1 MQPNLLEKRT
11 KWCVSVL
18 EKRTN
23 NIIKEDGNILY
34 APIYMTMFLHH
45 HPAVTPLIYHPEL
58 PKAKRTS
65 VMKTQDIA
73 KENKGEI
80 VIYQSEEGKAAIDVI
95 LQDETVWVTQEQ
107 MVALFGKAK
116 STISEHL
123 KHIFEEGELDQNSVV
138 RFFRTTAADG
148 KSYNT
153 TYYNLDVVISVG
165 YRVHSV
171 QGTRFR
177 QWATQRIHEY
187 IIKGY
192 TLDDE
197 RLKGN
202 GGRYFRELLQRIRD
216 IRSSERNLYQQ
227 VTDIYATAVDYDPKA
242 EITRQFF
249 ATVQNKM
256 HYAAHQHTAAEVVY
270 DRVDNEKP
278 MLGMTNFKGNYIT
291 KDDVIIAKNYLTEIE
306 LQRLNLLVSQFF
318 DYAELQAME
327 QHPMTMQE
335 WIDELDRVLS
345 NNRRPLLEGSGSI
358 SHQQAQEKAE
368 HEYAVYR
375 QREMNQLESDYD
387 RAIRQLS
394 LFGSANGLLGG
405 EGDSKGE

>member
-1 MQPNLLEKRT
+1 
-11 KWCVSVL
+11 
-18 EKRTN
+18 
-23 NIIKEDGNILY
+23 
-34 APIYMTMFLHH
+34 
-45 HPAVTPLIYHPEL
+45 
-58 PKAKRTS
+58 
-65 VMKTQDIA
+65 MKTPDLT
-73 KENKGEI
+73 NDTRGEI
-80 VIYQSEEGKAAIDVI
+80 VIYQSEEGKVSIDV
-95 LQDETVWVTQEQ
+95 LFQDETVWLPIEQ
-107 MVALFGKAK
+107 MSILFGKSR
-116 STISEHL
+116 STINEHIL
-123 KHIFEEGELDQNSVV
+123 NIYKEGELSE
-138 RFFRTTAADG
+138 ADTMRKIG
-148 KSYNT
+148 ISDFSTKPTNF
-153 TYYNLDVVISVG
+153 YNLDVVISVG

-270 DRVDNEKP
+270 DRVDSEKP

-291 KDDVIIAKNYLTEIE
+291 KDDVIIAKNYLNEKE
-306 LQRLNLLVSQFF
+306 LTVLNLLVSQFF

-358 SHQQAQEKAE
+358 SHQQAQEKADR
-368 HEYAVYR
+368 EYTIYR

-394 LFGSANGLLGG
+394 LFSSTNSLLG
-405 EGDSKGE
+405 EDYSQSDK

>member
-1 MQPNLLEKRT
+1 
-11 KWCVSVL
+11 
-18 EKRTN
+18 
-23 NIIKEDGNILY
+23 
-34 APIYMTMFLHH
+34 
-45 HPAVTPLIYHPEL
+45 
-58 PKAKRTS
+58 
-65 VMKTQDIA
+65 MKTQDLP
-73 KENKGEI
+73 NDTKGEI
-80 VIYQSEEGKAAIDVI
+80 VIYQSDEGKAAIDVI

-123 KHIFEEGELDQNSVV
+123 KHIFEEGELDSNVVV
-138 RFFRTTAADG
+138 RFFRTTTQHGAIEG
-148 KSYNT
+148 KMQSHEVAFYN
-153 TYYNLDVVISVG
+153 
-165 YRVHSV
+165 
-171 QGTRFR
+171 TRFR

-291 KDDVIIAKNYLTEIE
+291 KDDVIIAKNYLNEKE
-306 LQRLNLLVSQFF
+306 LTVLNLLVSQFF

-335 WIDELDRVLS
+335 WIDELDRVLN

-368 HEYAVYR
+368 HEYTIYR

-387 RAIRQLS
+387 RAVRQLS
-394 LFGSANGLLGG
+394 LFGSTNSLLG
-405 EGDSKGE
+405 EDDSHNNQ

>member
-1 MQPNLLEKRT
+1 LQVSFFFRNFALT
-11 KWCVSVL
+11 KYPCMKS
-18 EKRTN
+18 TN
-23 NIIKEDGNILY
+23 
-34 APIYMTMFLHH
+34 
-45 HPAVTPLIYHPEL
+45 
-58 PKAKRTS
+58 
-65 VMKTQDIA
+65 Q
-73 KENKGEI
+73 ENTGEI
-80 VIYQSEEGKAAIDVI
+80 VIYQSEEGKASIDVI
-95 LQDETVWVTQEQ
+95 LANETVWVTQDQ
-107 MVALFGKAK
+107 MSVLFGKAV
-116 STISEHL
+116 STINEHI
-123 KHIFEEGELDQNSVV
+123 KNIFAEGELEKERVTHKFGISEFM
-138 RFFRTTAADG
+138 RKAPI
-148 KSYNT
+148 
-153 TYYNLDVVISVG
+153 YYNLDVIISVG

-187 IIKGY
+187 IIKGF

-202 GGRYFRELLQRIRD
+202 GNRYFRELLQRIRD

-227 VTDIYATAVDYDPKA
+227 VTDIYATAIDYDPKA

-278 MLGMTNFKGNYIT
+278 MLGMTNFKGDYIT
-291 KDDVIIAKNYLTEIE
+291 KEDVIIAKNYLDENE

-318 DYAELQAME
+318 DYAELQAMD

-335 WIDELDRVLS
+335 WIDELDRVLT
-345 NNRRPLLEGSGSI
+345 NNRRPILTGSGSV
-358 SHQQAQEKAE
+358 SHQQALEKAE
-368 HEYAVYR
+368 HEYTVYR
-375 QREMNQLESDYD
+375 QREINQLESDYD

-394 LFGSANGLLGG
+394 LFGGSQ
-405 EGDSKGE
+405 EQ

>member
-1 MQPNLLEKRT
+1 
-11 KWCVSVL
+11 
-18 EKRTN
+18 
-23 NIIKEDGNILY
+23 
-34 APIYMTMFLHH
+34 
-45 HPAVTPLIYHPEL
+45 
-58 PKAKRTS
+58 
-65 VMKTQDIA
+65 MKTQEITKDT
-73 KENKGEI
+73 KGEI
-80 VIYQSEEGKAAIDVI
+80 VIYQSEEGKVSVDV
-95 LQDETVWVTQEQ
+95 LFQDETVWLPIEQ
-107 MVALFGKAK
+107 MSILFGKSR
-116 STISEHL
+116 STINEHIL
-123 KHIFEEGELDQNSVV
+123 NIYKEGELSEADTV
-138 RFFRTTAADG
+138 RKIGISDFSTKPTNF
-148 KSYNT
+148 
-153 TYYNLDVVISVG
+153 YNLDVVISVG

-256 HYAAHQHTAAEVVY
+256 HYAAHLHTAAEVVY

-291 KDDVIIAKNYLTEIE
+291 KDDIIIAKNYLTEIE

-335 WIDELDRVLS
+335 WIEELDRVLS

-358 SHQQAQEKAE
+358 SHRQAQEKAE

-375 QREMNQLESDYD
+375 QRELNQLESDYD

-394 LFGSANGLLGG
+394 LFGSTNGLLGEG
-405 EGDSKGE
+405 EPNK

>member
-1 MQPNLLEKRT
+1 MN
-11 KWCVSVL
+11 
-18 EKRTN
+18 
-23 NIIKEDGNILY
+23 
-34 APIYMTMFLHH
+34 
-45 HPAVTPLIYHPEL
+45 
-58 PKAKRTS
+58 
-65 VMKTQDIA
+65 TQDLTKDA
-73 KENKGEI
+73 KGEI
-80 VIYQSEEGKAAIDVI
+80 VIYQSEEGRVSVDV
-95 LQDETVWVTQEQ
+95 LFQDETVWLPIEQ
-107 MVALFGKAK
+107 MSILFGKSR
-116 STISEHL
+116 STINEHIL
-123 KHIFEEGELDQNSVV
+123 NIYKEGELSEADTV
-138 RFFRTTAADG
+138 RKIGISDFSTKPTNF
-148 KSYNT
+148 
-153 TYYNLDVVISVG
+153 YNLDVVISVG

-291 KDDVIIAKNYLTEIE
+291 KDDVTIAKNYLTEIE

-358 SHQQAQEKAE
+358 SHQQAQEKAV
-368 HEYAVYR
+368 HEYTIYR

-394 LFGSANGLLGG
+394 LFSGSTEQLSG
-405 EGDSKGE
+405 ETSIDEE

>member
-1 MQPNLLEKRT
+1 MN
-11 KWCVSVL
+11 
-18 EKRTN
+18 
-23 NIIKEDGNILY
+23 
-34 APIYMTMFLHH
+34 
-45 HPAVTPLIYHPEL
+45 
-58 PKAKRTS
+58 
-65 VMKTQDIA
+65 TQDLT
-73 KENKGEI
+73 KDTKGEI
-80 VIYQSEEGKAAIDVI
+80 VIYQSEEGRVSVDV
-95 LQDETVWVTQEQ
+95 LFQDETVWLPIEQ
-107 MVALFGKAK
+107 MSILFGKSR
-116 STISEHL
+116 STINEHIL
-123 KHIFEEGELDQNSVV
+123 NIYKEGELSEADTV
-138 RFFRTTAADG
+138 RKIGISDFSTKPTNF
-148 KSYNT
+148 
-153 TYYNLDVVISVG
+153 YNLDIVISVG

-291 KDDVIIAKNYLTEIE
+291 KDDVTIAKNYLTEIE

-358 SHQQAQEKAE
+358 SHQQAQEKAV
-368 HEYAVYR
+368 HEYTIYR

-387 RAIRQLS
+387 RAVRQLS
-394 LFGSANGLLGG
+394 LFSGSTEQLSG
-405 EGDSKGE
+405 ETSIDEE

>member
-1 MQPNLLEKRT
+1 MT
-11 KWCVSVL
+11 KEIV
-18 EKRTN
+18 
-23 NIIKEDGNILY
+23 
-34 APIYMTMFLHH
+34 
-45 HPAVTPLIYHPEL
+45 
-58 PKAKRTS
+58 PKH
-65 VMKTQDIA
+65 
-73 KENKGEI
+73 GEV
-80 VIYQSEEGKAAIDVI
+80 VIYQSEEGKAKIDVV
-95 LQDETVWVTQEQ
+95 LLDETVWLPIEQ
-107 MVALFGKAK
+107 MSLLFGKSR
-116 STISEHL
+116 STINEHIL
-123 KHIFEEGELDQNSVV
+123 NIYKEGELEENETMRKIGNSD
-138 RFFRTTAADG
+138 FSTKPTNF
-148 KSYNT
+148 
-153 TYYNLDVVISVG
+153 YNLDVIISVG

-202 GGRYFRELLQRIRD
+202 GNRYFRELLQRIRD

-227 VTDIYATAVDYDPKA
+227 VTDIYATAVDYDPMA

-256 HYAAHQHTAAEVVY
+256 HYAAHRHTAAEVVY

-291 KDDVIIAKNYLTEIE
+291 KDDVVIAKNYLTEKE
-306 LQRLNLLVSQFF
+306 LNVLNLLVSQFF

-335 WIDELDRVLS
+335 WINELDRVLH
-345 NNRRPLLEGSGSI
+345 NNRRPILEDNGSVT
-358 SHQQAQEKAE
+358 HQQALEKAE
-368 HEYAVYR
+368 TEYTIYR
-375 QREMNQLESDYD
+375 KREMQQLESDYD
-387 RAIRQLS
+387 RAVRQLS
-394 LFGSANGLLGG
+394 LFGNPN
-405 EGDSKGE
+405 

>member
-1 MQPNLLEKRT
+1 MNTEDL
-11 KWCVSVL
+11 
-18 EKRTN
+18 TN
-23 NIIKEDGNILY
+23 D
-34 APIYMTMFLHH
+34 T
-45 HPAVTPLIYHPEL
+45 
-58 PKAKRTS
+58 R
-65 VMKTQDIA
+65 
-73 KENKGEI
+73 GEI
-80 VIYQSEEGKAAIDVI
+80 VIYQSEEGRVSVDV
-95 LQDETVWVTQEQ
+95 LFQDETVWLPIEQ
-107 MVALFGKAK
+107 MSILFGKSR
-116 STISEHL
+116 STINEHIL
-123 KHIFEEGELDQNSVV
+123 NIYKEGELSEADTV
-138 RFFRTTAADG
+138 RKIGISDFSTKPTNF
-148 KSYNT
+148 
-153 TYYNLDVVISVG
+153 YNLDVVISVG

-291 KDDVIIAKNYLTEIE
+291 KDDVTIAKNYLTEIE

-358 SHQQAQEKAE
+358 SHQQAQEKAV
-368 HEYAVYR
+368 HEYTIYR

-394 LFGSANGLLGG
+394 LFSGSTEQLSG
-405 EGDSKGE
+405 ETSIDEE

>member
-1 MQPNLLEKRT
+1 
-11 KWCVSVL
+11 
-18 EKRTN
+18 
-23 NIIKEDGNILY
+23 
-34 APIYMTMFLHH
+34 
-45 HPAVTPLIYHPEL
+45 
-58 PKAKRTS
+58 
-65 VMKTQDIA
+65 MKTQDLT
-73 KENKGEI
+73 KDTKGEI
-80 VIYQSEEGKAAIDVI
+80 VIYQSEEGRVSVDV
-95 LQDETVWVTQEQ
+95 LFQDETVWLPIEQ
-107 MVALFGKAK
+107 MSILFGKSR
-116 STISEHL
+116 STINEHIL
-123 KHIFEEGELDQNSVV
+123 NIYKEGELSEADTV
-138 RFFRTTAADG
+138 RKIGISDFSTKPTNF
-148 KSYNT
+148 
-153 TYYNLDVVISVG
+153 YNLDVVISVG

-202 GGRYFRELLQRIRD
+202 GGRYFRELIQRIRD

-291 KDDVIIAKNYLTEIE
+291 KDDVTIAKNYLTEIE

-368 HEYAVYR
+368 HEYTIYR

-394 LFGSANGLLGG
+394 LFSGSTEQLSG
-405 EGDSKGE
+405 ETSIDEE

>member
-1 MQPNLLEKRT
+1 MN
-11 KWCVSVL
+11 
-18 EKRTN
+18 
-23 NIIKEDGNILY
+23 
-34 APIYMTMFLHH
+34 
-45 HPAVTPLIYHPEL
+45 
-58 PKAKRTS
+58 
-65 VMKTQDIA
+65 TQDFT
-73 KENKGEI
+73 KDTKGEI

-107 MVALFGKAK
+107 MVALFGN
-116 STISEHL
+116 
-123 KHIFEEGELDQNSVV
+123 IFEEGELDQNSVV

-153 TYYNLDVVISVG
+153 AYYNLDVVISVG

-278 MLGMTNFKGNYIT
+278 MLEKPMLGMTNFKGNYIT
-291 KDDVIIAKNYLTEIE
+291 KDDVTIAKNYLTEIE

-358 SHQQAQEKAE
+358 SHQQAQEKAV
-368 HEYAVYR
+368 HEYTIYR
-375 QREMNQLESDYD
+375 QREMSQLESDYD
-387 RAIRQLS
+387 RAVRQLS
-394 LFGSANGLLGG
+394 LFGSTNSLLG
-405 EGDSKGE
+405 EDDSQSDK

>member
-1 MQPNLLEKRT
+1 MN
-11 KWCVSVL
+11 
-18 EKRTN
+18 
-23 NIIKEDGNILY
+23 
-34 APIYMTMFLHH
+34 
-45 HPAVTPLIYHPEL
+45 
-58 PKAKRTS
+58 
-65 VMKTQDIA
+65 TQDLT
-73 KENKGEI
+73 KDTKGEI
-80 VIYQSEEGKAAIDVI
+80 VIYQSEEGRVSVDV
-95 LQDETVWVTQEQ
+95 LFQDETVWLPIEQ
-107 MVALFGKAK
+107 MSILFGKSR
-116 STISEHL
+116 STINEHIL
-123 KHIFEEGELDQNSVV
+123 NIYKEGELSEADTV
-138 RFFRTTAADG
+138 RKIGISDFSTKPTNF
-148 KSYNT
+148 
-153 TYYNLDVVISVG
+153 YNLDVVISVG

-291 KDDVIIAKNYLTEIE
+291 KDDVTIAKNYLTEIE

-368 HEYAVYR
+368 HEYTIYR

-394 LFGSANGLLGG
+394 LFSSSTKQLSG
-405 EGDSKGE
+405 ETSIDEE

>member
-1 MQPNLLEKRT
+1 
-11 KWCVSVL
+11 
-18 EKRTN
+18 
-23 NIIKEDGNILY
+23 
-34 APIYMTMFLHH
+34 
-45 HPAVTPLIYHPEL
+45 
-58 PKAKRTS
+58 
-65 VMKTQDIA
+65 MKTLDLT
-73 KENKGEI
+73 KDTKGEI
-80 VIYQSEEGKAAIDVI
+80 VIYQSEEGRVSVDV
-95 LQDETVWVTQEQ
+95 LFQDETVWLPIEQ
-107 MVALFGKAK
+107 MSILFGKSR
-116 STISEHL
+116 STINEHIL
-123 KHIFEEGELDQNSVV
+123 NIYKEGELSEADTV
-138 RFFRTTAADG
+138 RKIGISDFSTKPTNF
-148 KSYNT
+148 
-153 TYYNLDVVISVG
+153 YNLDVVISVG

-291 KDDVIIAKNYLTEIE
+291 KDDITIAKNYLTEIE

-358 SHQQAQEKAE
+358 IHQQAQEKAV
-368 HEYAVYR
+368 HEYTIYR

-394 LFGSANGLLGG
+394 LFSGSTEQLSG
-405 EGDSKGE
+405 ETSIDEE

>member
-1 MQPNLLEKRT
+1 
-11 KWCVSVL
+11 
-18 EKRTN
+18 
-23 NIIKEDGNILY
+23 
-34 APIYMTMFLHH
+34 
-45 HPAVTPLIYHPEL
+45 
-58 PKAKRTS
+58 
-65 VMKTQDIA
+65 MKTQDLT
-73 KENKGEI
+73 KDTKGEI
-80 VIYQSEEGKAAIDVI
+80 VIYQSEEGKVSVDV
-95 LQDETVWVTQEQ
+95 LFQDETVWLPIEQ
-107 MVALFGKAK
+107 MSILFGKSR
-116 STISEHL
+116 STINEHIL
-123 KHIFEEGELDQNSVV
+123 NIYKEGELSEADTV
-138 RFFRTTAADG
+138 RKIGISDFSTKPTNF
-148 KSYNT
+148 
-153 TYYNLDVVISVG
+153 YNLDVVISVG
-165 YRVHSV
+165 YRVHSL

-291 KDDVIIAKNYLTEIE
+291 KDDVTIAKNYLTEIE

-368 HEYAVYR
+368 HEYTIYR

-387 RAIRQLS
+387 RAVRQLS
-394 LFGSANGLLGG
+394 LFGSANGLLGD
-405 EGDSKGE
+405 GDSHNDK

>member
-1 MQPNLLEKRT
+1 
-11 KWCVSVL
+11 
-18 EKRTN
+18 
-23 NIIKEDGNILY
+23 
-34 APIYMTMFLHH
+34 
-45 HPAVTPLIYHPEL
+45 
-58 PKAKRTS
+58 
-65 VMKTQDIA
+65 MKTQDLT
-73 KENKGEI
+73 KDTKGEI
-80 VIYQSEEGKAAIDVI
+80 VIYQSEEGRVSVDV
-95 LQDETVWVTQEQ
+95 LFQDETVWLPIEQ
-107 MVALFGKAK
+107 MSILFGKSR
-116 STISEHL
+116 STINEHIL
-123 KHIFEEGELDQNSVV
+123 NIYKEGELSEADTV
-138 RFFRTTAADG
+138 RKIGISDFSTKPTNF
-148 KSYNT
+148 
-153 TYYNLDVVISVG
+153 YNLDVVISVG

-270 DRVDNEKP
+270 DRVDSEKP

-291 KDDVIIAKNYLTEIE
+291 KDDVTIAKNYLTEIE

-368 HEYAVYR
+368 HEYTIYR

-394 LFGSANGLLGG
+394 LFSGSTEQLSG
-405 EGDSKGE
+405 ETSKDED

>member
-1 MQPNLLEKRT
+1 
-11 KWCVSVL
+11 
-18 EKRTN
+18 
-23 NIIKEDGNILY
+23 
-34 APIYMTMFLHH
+34 
-45 HPAVTPLIYHPEL
+45 
-58 PKAKRTS
+58 
-65 VMKTQDIA
+65 MKTLDLT
-73 KENKGEI
+73 KDTKGEI
-80 VIYQSEEGKAAIDVI
+80 IIYQSEEGRVSVDV
-95 LQDETVWVTQEQ
+95 LFQDETVWLPIEQ
-107 MVALFGKAK
+107 MSILFGKSR
-116 STISEHL
+116 STINEHIL
-123 KHIFEEGELDQNSVV
+123 NIYKEGELSEADTV
-138 RFFRTTAADG
+138 RKIGISDFSTKPTNF
-148 KSYNT
+148 
-153 TYYNLDVVISVG
+153 YNLDVVISVG

-291 KDDVIIAKNYLTEIE
+291 KDDVTIAKNYLTEIE

-358 SHQQAQEKAE
+358 SHQQAREKAV
-368 HEYAVYR
+368 HEYTIYR

-394 LFGSANGLLGG
+394 LFSGSTEQLSG
-405 EGDSKGE
+405 ETSIDEE

>member
-1 MQPNLLEKRT
+1 
-11 KWCVSVL
+11 
-18 EKRTN
+18 
-23 NIIKEDGNILY
+23 
-34 APIYMTMFLHH
+34 
-45 HPAVTPLIYHPEL
+45 
-58 PKAKRTS
+58 
-65 VMKTQDIA
+65 MKTRDLP
-73 KENKGEI
+73 NDTKGEI
-80 VIYQSEEGKAAIDVI
+80 VIYQSDEGKAAIDVI

-123 KHIFEEGELDQNSVV
+123 KHIFEEGELDSNVVV
-138 RFFRTTAADG
+138 RFFRTTTQHGAIEG
-148 KSYNT
+148 KMQSHEVAF
-153 TYYNLDVVISVG
+153 YNLDVVISVG

-291 KDDVIIAKNYLTEIE
+291 KDDVIIAKNYLNEKE
-306 LQRLNLLVSQFF
+306 LTVLNLLVSQFF

-335 WIDELDRVLS
+335 WIDELDRVLN

-368 HEYAVYR
+368 HEYTIYR

-387 RAIRQLS
+387 RAVRQLS
-394 LFGSANGLLGG
+394 LFGSTNSLLG
-405 EGDSKGE
+405 EDDSHNNQ

>member
-1 MQPNLLEKRT
+1 MRKIGISDFST
-11 KWCVSVL
+11 KP
-18 EKRTN
+18 TN
-23 NIIKEDGNILY
+23 
-34 APIYMTMFLHH
+34 F
-45 HPAVTPLIYHPEL
+45 
-58 PKAKRTS
+58 
-65 VMKTQDIA
+65 
-73 KENKGEI
+73 
-80 VIYQSEEGKAAIDVI
+80 
-95 LQDETVWVTQEQ
+95 
-107 MVALFGKAK
+107 
-116 STISEHL
+116 
-123 KHIFEEGELDQNSVV
+123 
-138 RFFRTTAADG
+138 
-148 KSYNT
+148 
-153 TYYNLDVVISVG
+153 YNLDVVISVG

-291 KDDVIIAKNYLTEIE
+291 KDDVIIAKNYLSENE

-318 DYAELQAME
+318 DYAE
-327 QHPMTMQE
+327 HPMTMQE

-345 NNRRPLLEGSGSI
+345 NNRRPLLEGGGSI

-368 HEYAVYR
+368 HEYAIYR

-394 LFGSANGLLGG
+394 LFGSTNGLLG
-405 EGDSKGE
+405 EGDSHNDK

>member
-1 MQPNLLEKRT
+1 MQARVHFYDVFVGILSKIVLPSADFIVSTRKKRDLFAHIR
-11 KWCVSVL
+11 KKLYLCMQF
-18 EKRTN
+18 KY
-23 NIIKEDGNILY
+23 IL
-34 APIYMTMFLHH
+34 
-45 HPAVTPLIYHPEL
+45 
-58 PKAKRTS
+58 
-65 VMKTQDIA
+65 MKTPDLT
-73 KENKGEI
+73 NDTRGEI
-80 VIYQSEEGKAAIDVI
+80 VIYQSEEGKVSIDV
-95 LQDETVWVTQEQ
+95 LFQDETVWLPIEQ
-107 MVALFGKAK
+107 MSILFGKSR
-116 STISEHL
+116 STINEHIL
-123 KHIFEEGELDQNSVV
+123 NIYKEGELSE
-138 RFFRTTAADG
+138 ADTMRKIG
-148 KSYNT
+148 ISDFSTKPTNF
-153 TYYNLDVVISVG
+153 YNLDVVISVG

-270 DRVDNEKP
+270 DRVDSEKP

-291 KDDVIIAKNYLTEIE
+291 KDDVIIAKNYLNEKE
-306 LQRLNLLVSQFF
+306 LTVLNLLVSQFF

-368 HEYAVYR
+368 HEYTIYR

-394 LFGSANGLLGG
+394 LFSSTNSLLG
-405 EGDSKGE
+405 EDDSQSDK

>member
-1 MQPNLLEKRT
+1 
-11 KWCVSVL
+11 
-18 EKRTN
+18 
-23 NIIKEDGNILY
+23 
-34 APIYMTMFLHH
+34 
-45 HPAVTPLIYHPEL
+45 
-58 PKAKRTS
+58 
-65 VMKTQDIA
+65 MKTQEITKDT
-73 KENKGEI
+73 KGEI
-80 VIYQSEEGKAAIDVI
+80 VIYQSEEGKVSVDV
-95 LQDETVWVTQEQ
+95 LFQDETVWLPIEQ
-107 MVALFGKAK
+107 MSILFGKSR
-116 STISEHL
+116 STINEHIL
-123 KHIFEEGELDQNSVV
+123 NIYKEGELSETDTV
-138 RFFRTTAADG
+138 RKIGISDFSTKPTNF
-148 KSYNT
+148 
-153 TYYNLDVVISVG
+153 YNLDVVISVG

-256 HYAAHQHTAAEVVY
+256 HYAAHLHTAAEVVY

-291 KDDVIIAKNYLTEIE
+291 KDDIIIAKNYLTEIE

-335 WIDELDRVLS
+335 WIEELDRVLS

-358 SHQQAQEKAE
+358 SHRQAQEKAE

-375 QREMNQLESDYD
+375 QRELNQLESDYD

-394 LFGSANGLLGG
+394 LFGSTNGLLGEG
-405 EGDSKGE
+405 EPNK

>member
-1 MQPNLLEKRT
+1 
-11 KWCVSVL
+11 
-18 EKRTN
+18 
-23 NIIKEDGNILY
+23 
-34 APIYMTMFLHH
+34 
-45 HPAVTPLIYHPEL
+45 
-58 PKAKRTS
+58 
-65 VMKTQDIA
+65 MKTLDLT
-73 KENKGEI
+73 KDTKGEI
-80 VIYQSEEGKAAIDVI
+80 VIYQSEEGRVSVDV
-95 LQDETVWVTQEQ
+95 LFQDETVWLPIEQ
-107 MVALFGKAK
+107 MSILFGKSR
-116 STISEHL
+116 STINEHIL
-123 KHIFEEGELDQNSVV
+123 NIYKEGELSEADTV
-138 RFFRTTAADG
+138 RKIGISDFSTKPTNF
-148 KSYNT
+148 
-153 TYYNLDVVISVG
+153 YNLDVVISVG

-291 KDDVIIAKNYLTEIE
+291 KDDVTIVKNYLTEIE

-358 SHQQAQEKAE
+358 SHQQAQEKAV
-368 HEYAVYR
+368 HEYTIYR

-394 LFGSANGLLGG
+394 LFSGSTEQLSG
-405 EGDSKGE
+405 ETSIDEE

>member
-1 MQPNLLEKRT
+1 MN
-11 KWCVSVL
+11 
-18 EKRTN
+18 
-23 NIIKEDGNILY
+23 
-34 APIYMTMFLHH
+34 
-45 HPAVTPLIYHPEL
+45 
-58 PKAKRTS
+58 
-65 VMKTQDIA
+65 TQDFT
-73 KENKGEI
+73 KDTKGEI

-153 TYYNLDVVISVG
+153 AYYNLDVVISVG

-216 IRSSERNLYQQ
+216 IHKVTNKNLKICILSADFFFFFLKKREIYLHISKKSSNF
-227 VTDIYATAVDYDPKA
+227 AAKSCKDYKIWH
-242 EITRQFF
+242 ITS
-249 ATVQNKM
+249 
-256 HYAAHQHTAAEVVY
+256 
-270 DRVDNEKP
+270 
-278 MLGMTNFKGNYIT
+278 MTN
-291 KDDVIIAKNYLTEIE
+291 
-306 LQRLNLLVSQFF
+306 
-318 DYAELQAME
+318 
-327 QHPMTMQE
+327 
-335 WIDELDRVLS
+335 W
-345 NNRRPLLEGSGSI
+345 
-358 SHQQAQEKAE
+358 
-368 HEYAVYR
+368 
-375 QREMNQLESDYD
+375 
-387 RAIRQLS
+387 
-394 LFGSANGLLGG
+394 NGR
-405 EGDSKGE
+405 